1 MAASTCRMYSI
12 CARCGFRRAG
22 LIAVLCALLA
32 ACGDSGTP
40 QERIRTLVS
49 AMQAAVERGSLGD
62 AAELLAKDYRDE
74 VHADKKAALRS
85 LFVYLRRNQN
95 IHLFVRV
102 SEIRLD
108 EGGQHAQLL
117 AYVAMTAKPV
127 ESAQALIPL
136 KADLY
141 RFDVK
146 LQLDDGEWRFASARW
161 RPALLS
167 DLGV

>member
-1 MAASTCRMYSI
+1 
-12 CARCGFRRAG
+12 
-22 LIAVLCALLA
+22 
-32 ACGDSGTP
+32 
-40 QERIRTLVS
+40 
-49 AMQAAVERGSLGD
+49 MQAAVEQGSLGD

-74 VHADKKAALRS
+74 VHTDKKAALRS
-85 LFVYLRRNQN
+85 LFVYLRRNRN

-108 EGGQHAQLL
+108 EDGQHAQLL

-127 ESAQALIPL
+127 ESARALIPL

-146 LQLDDGEWRFASARW
+146 LQLDGGEWRFASARW